1 MSYPMQSEKLYTL
14 STGDP
19 VYRYEKTI
27 VIFFKGQRKVL
38 STSIFNGGYH
48 EDYTAVYNHDGK
60 VGAGMPCEMLAP
72 TYTEHMQILSRRL
85 GLDPD
90 RVTGMGTAAD
100 MENAVIETLSY
111 KNLTVT
117 AIVTGGIETN
127 GGRVGDPADY
137 FKPLEKPNRP
147 GTINIMLVLDTDL
160 PPGTLARALVTCT
173 EAKTAAIQE
182 LMEGSKYSTGLA
194 TGSGTDT
201 TIVVANSESSLYLEG
216 AGKHSKLGE
225 LIGRA
230 VKAAVKKA
238 LDKQSGLN
246 PQNQH
251 NVLRRLQRFHVSTA
265 TLWKRYLASFAEGE
279 NFSSEGDT
287 QRNITAK
294 MAEKEKQG
302 ENRKPSFSA
311 SAGSRTPL
319 LKPEFLE
326 RVEKL
331 AKEDVMVTYTTL
343 YIHLLDQY
351 LWELVSEEETRE
363 AGEMLLRQLRSKYGV
378 KADKKG
384 FLGRLVT
391 VETMMEAWEE
401 LFLACLEQCDE
412 CASV

>member
-1 MSYPMQSEKLYTL
+1 MSQTTKSEKIHTL

-19 VYRYEKTI
+19 VYRYEKSI
-27 VIFFKGQRKVL
+27 VIFFQGKRKVL

-48 EDYTAVYNHDGK
+48 EEYTAVYNHDAK
-60 VGAGMPCEMLAP
+60 LGAGMPCESLAP

-85 GLDPD
+85 GLNPET
-90 RVTGMGTAAD
+90 VTGMGTAAD

-111 KNLTVT
+111 QNLTVT

-137 FKPLEKPNRP
+137 FNPMEKPDRP

-201 TIVVANSESSLYLEG
+201 TILVANSESPLYLEG

-225 LIGRA
+225 LIGRV
-230 VKAAVKKA
+230 VKIAVKKA

-246 PQNQH
+246 PRNQH
-251 NVLRRLQRFHVSTA
+251 NALRRLQRFHVSAA
-265 TLWKRYLASFAEGE
+265 TLWKRYLASFTTEQK
-279 NFSSEGDT
+279 SV
-287 QRNITAK
+287 
-294 MAEKEKQG
+294 
-302 ENRKPSFSA
+302 
-311 SAGSRTPL
+311 PL

-326 RVEKL
+326 RAESL

-351 LWELVSEEETRE
+351 LWELLGEEETQEGAR
-363 AGEMLLRQLRSKYGV
+363 MLLRQLRERYGLKEAV
-378 KADKKG
+378 QESLKTP
-384 FLGRLVT
+384 VT
-391 VETMMEAWEE
+391 VETMTGAWQE
-401 LFLACLEQCDE
+401 LFLACMEQCDE
-412 CASV
+412 RTSV